1 MSIQRVKFFLLWLL
15 VSISTNALSLVVPEP
30 EPVPVDV
37 AVAAPI
43 ALTDALK
50 SAISANPSP
59 QNVTDLV
66 TANRASAVAIT
77 SAAIAANRDSA
88 AAITAAA
95 ITAAPEYTLAIT
107 QAAIEANPL
116 LAVTITAA
124 AIKANPSLAATITA
138 TALAA
143 APAYTNAIAAAALV
157 ATQEAAGYTQTIT
170 TSSSSE
176 STINNQALQAENFA
190 AAITACGGNTACINQ
205 KAVEMAAS
213 SSLSPAEI
221 KAVENSVSPN

>member
-1 MSIQRVKFFLLWLL
+1 MSIQRVKFFLILLL
-15 VSISTNALSLVVPEP
+15 VSISSIALSAE
-30 EPVPVDV
+30 DV
-37 AVAAPI
+37 FCGNTNT
-43 ALTDALK
+43 LTDAQI
-50 SAISANPSP
+50 SAITTNPTA
-59 QNVTDLV
+59 QTVTDLV
-66 TANRASAVAIT
+66 TACHASAVAIILQ
-77 SAAIAANRDSA
+77 AIALAPHLAADFIA
-88 AAITAAA
+88 AAI
-95 ITAAPEYTLAIT
+95 IVAPENTLAIT

-190 AAITACGGNTACINQ
+190 AALTACGGNTACINQ
-205 KAVEMAAS
+205 KAAEMASS